1 MLHPALQLIET
12 DGRGTEHVGATRR
25 GHTLE
30 AVYVNQHFFFFYQL
44 IISNA
49 KVMTLTT
56 QRDTLVKKG
65 HISHKAVIKY
75 AKAGS
80 GKDRAL

>member
-1 MLHPALQLIET
+1 MLHPALRLIET
-12 DGRGTEHVGATRR
+12 DGRGTERVGAART
-25 GHTLE
+25 GHTQE
-30 AVYVNQHFFFFYQL
+30 AVYVNQHFFFYQL

-49 KVMTLTT
+49 NVMTLTT

-65 HISHKAVIKY
+65 HISRKAVRKY

-80 GKDRAL
+80 GKDQAL